1 MVDKDK
7 IMVLL
12 KQYFTTTGT
21 ITIDDEG
28 LVSCTGYVILR
39 VSKHKRL
46 LVSFD
51 KIDDFFDCSYN
62 QLTTLQGAPKSVSG
76 DFSCHNNQLTTLEGA
91 PQSVGGNFRCHINQL
106 TTLEHSPQNV
116 VGGFECYSNQLTT
129 LEGAPKSVGGDFSC
143 YNNQL
148 TTLKHSPQ
156 SVHGSFDCSYNQLTT
171 LEGAPKSV
179 GGDFNCVNNKL
190 ATLEGM
196 PDVQRTLFLSYRRK
210 LPLLRCL
217 LAKKV
222 EFDPK
227 PRNKTIET
235 ILNKYAGQG
244 EAGAFACGAE
254 LAAAGFKANARW

>member
-129 LEGAPKSVGGDFSC
+129 LEGAPKSVGGDF
-143 YNNQL
+143 
-148 TTLKHSPQ
+148 
-156 SVHGSFDCSYNQLTT
+156 
-171 LEGAPKSV
+171 
-179 GGDFNCVNNKL
+179 NCVNNKL

>member
-106 TTLEHSPQNV
+106 TTLEHSPQSV

-129 LEGAPKSVGGDFSC
+129 LEGAPKSVGGDF
-143 YNNQL
+143 
-148 TTLKHSPQ
+148 
-156 SVHGSFDCSYNQLTT
+156 
-171 LEGAPKSV
+171 
-179 GGDFNCVNNKL
+179 NCVNNKL
-190 ATLEGM
+190 TTLEGM

>member
-106 TTLEHSPQNV
+106 TTLEHSPQR
-116 VGGFECYSNQLTT
+116 
-129 LEGAPKSVGGDFSC
+129 
-143 YNNQL
+143 
-148 TTLKHSPQ
+148 
-156 SVHGSFDCSYNQLTT
+156 VHGSFDCSYNQLTT

-179 GGDFNCVNNKL
+179 GGDFSCVNNKL
-190 ATLEGM
+190 TTLEGM